1 MLSQDEKKKLRTIGH
16 SLSSMMQI
24 GKGSLSPNMITSL
37 KNDLEAHELVK
48 VTILKTADIEPREAA
63 IELAAATGSEVVQ
76 IIGRTF
82 LLYRQSKE
90 NKLGL

>member
-1 MLSQDEKKKLRTIGH
+1 MLSAQNRKKLRALGN
-16 SLSSMMQI
+16 SLPSMLQI
-24 GKGSLSPNMITSL
+24 GKQDLSENMVASL

-48 VTILKTADIEPREAA
+48 VTILKTADIETREAA

-76 IIGRTF
+76 IVGRTF
-82 LLYRQSKE
+82 LLYRRSRE

>member
-1 MLSQDEKKKLRTIGH
+1 M
-16 SLSSMMQI
+16 SSMMQI

>member
-1 MLSQDEKKKLRTIGH
+1 MLSAQNRKKLRALGN
-16 SLSSMMQI
+16 SLPSMLQI
-24 GKGSLSPNMITSL
+24 GKQDLSENMVASL

-48 VTILKTADIEPREAA
+48 VTILKTADIETREAE

-76 IIGRTF
+76 IVGRTF
-82 LLYRQSKE
+82 LLYRRSRE

>member
-1 MLSQDEKKKLRTIGH
+1 ML
-16 SLSSMMQI
+16 QI
-24 GKGSLSPNMITSL
+24 GKQDLSENMVASL

-48 VTILKTADIEPREAA
+48 VTILKTADIETREAA

-76 IIGRTF
+76 IVGRTF
-82 LLYRQSKE
+82 LLYRRSRE